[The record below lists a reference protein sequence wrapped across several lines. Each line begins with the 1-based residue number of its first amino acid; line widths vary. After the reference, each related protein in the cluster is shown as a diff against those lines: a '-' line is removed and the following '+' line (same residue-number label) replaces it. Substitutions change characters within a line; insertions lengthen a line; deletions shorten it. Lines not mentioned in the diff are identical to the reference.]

1 VLILSLRRRLDAPP
15 DEPAVVGAAGG
26 ATSAAVDPGDA
37 VAEPDELHGWRE
49 LAEGSLRLWRDPLV
63 RFGLSLE
70 LVASIAG
77 AWILVNSVVLVKAGL
92 GGDDLA
98 YGWVMAAFGAGATL
112 AALALGAL
120 ESRVARLTFLGLGA
134 LGISLA
140 VLPANV
146 VGLAPLGLLWAVAGV
161 GTNWVNLP
169 MITLLAERTPHRW
182 QGRVYGA
189 HFAWSHLWWLAA
201 YPIAGTLGSRFP
213 ESSFAIGGVLSLAV
227 LALVWVFGWP
237 SARRAAADP
246 APLNERSGA

>member
-1 VLILSLRRRLDAPP
+1 
-15 DEPAVVGAAGG
+15 
-26 ATSAAVDPGDA
+26 
-37 VAEPDELHGWRE
+37 
-49 LAEGSLRLWRDPLV
+49 
-63 RFGLSLE
+63 
-70 LVASIAG
+70 
-77 AWILVNSVVLVKAGL
+77 
-92 GGDDLA
+92 
-98 YGWVMAAFGAGATL
+98 
-112 AALALGAL
+112 
-120 ESRVARLTFLGLGA
+120 
-134 LGISLA
+134 
-140 VLPANV
+140 
-146 VGLAPLGLLWAVAGV
+146 
-161 GTNWVNLP
+161 